1 MSMAIASVNA
11 ASATA
16 PNWLREA
23 QQSIADSASPGG
35 LLDTLQDAT
44 ADNPGSIRTFL
55 AKSQNN
61 MYALAQISQSSQSAA
76 GALAAQMS
84 AAANQKLRDERVAL
98 AQKMNPQQTNYNLP
112 AELDPVIY
120 FENGGSFDTTSNILT
135 MADGKQFDT
144 TTGLPNHDPNTI
156 IRMANGAYVDTKNNI
171 LTMSDGTQMDTITGL
186 KITV

>member
-61 MYALAQISQSSQSAA
+61 MYAFAQISQSSQSAA

-156 IRMANGAYVDTKNNI
+156 IRMANGAYLDTKNNI